1 VIERMKGKNKM
12 ATKQKTRKPNQLPL
26 VETPRPP
33 ADPWTIH
40 VQAKLVELETVK
52 AASDRKWGENR
63 LITLVDS
70 DFREKFWI
78 QNSRVHQ
85 FIVKKDQIKFDS
97 AVASMIRAFGVL
109 DAKATEKGFQ
119 PAATEIPRIEWEM
132 DNGQIMVVVRT
143 INEALAIQTSRK
155 DLRDEHIWSLE
166 ELEVFMVE
174 PIVQDVIKVKAL
186 YPTAKVIK
194 FSSTKPGGETG
205 FDDFENDLVFSDN
218 EPIECKFDSKAAE
231 RYKNGSN

>member
-1 VIERMKGKNKM
+1 M
-12 ATKQKTRKPNQLPL
+12 ASKAKARKPNQLPL
-26 VETPRPP
+26 VEIPSQKS
-33 ADPWTIH
+33 DPWTIH
-40 VQAKLVELETVK
+40 VQAKLVELEAVK

-70 DFREKFWI
+70 EMREKFWI

-85 FIVKKDQIKFDS
+85 FIAAKDQIKFDS
-97 AVASMIRAFGVL
+97 AVAGMIRAFGVL

-119 PAATEIPRIEWEM
+119 PAAEDIARIEWEM
-132 DNGQIMVVVRT
+132 QDGSVMVVVRT
-143 INEALAIQTSRK
+143 LNEALAIQTSRK

-166 ELEVFMVE
+166 ELEVFIRE
-174 PIVQDVIKVKAL
+174 PIVQDVIKVKAMI
-186 YPTAKVIK
+186 PTAKVTNFK
-194 FSSTKPGGETG
+194 STKLGGETG

-218 EPIECKFDSKAAE
+218 EPTEFKFNSKAAE

>member
-1 VIERMKGKNKM
+1 M

-26 VETPRPP
+26 VEMPSQR

-40 VQAKLVELETVK
+40 VQSKLVELEAVK

-70 DFREKFWI
+70 EMREKFWL

-85 FIVKKDQIKFDS
+85 FIVQKDWIKFDS

-109 DAKATEKGFQ
+109 DAKATEKGFE
-119 PAATEIPRIEWEM
+119 PDAGDIPRIEWEM
-132 DNGQIMVVVRT
+132 QNGSVMVVVRT
-143 INEALAIQTSRK
+143 VNEAVAFQTARREI
-155 DLRDEHIWSLE
+155 DNQHIWSLE
-166 ELEVFMVE
+166 EMEVFMME
-174 PIVQDVIKVKAL
+174 PIVQDVIKVKAMF
-186 YPTAKVIK
+186 PTAKVTK
-194 FSSTKPGGETG
+194 FTPTKLGGETG

-218 EPIECKFDSKAAE
+218 EPTEFKFNSKAAE